1 MVGSTLI
8 TQGHTDMDSNHSLL
22 EILKTVSLFSGFSE
36 DEYAKVIA
44 SVKPCRL
51 SLGDV
56 IVHEGDSGETM
67 YLVADGRFE
76 VWKNDGAG
84 GRITIGFLVSGSY
97 IGELSLID
105 HLPRSATVEAI
116 CDSFLYELHRSDFTT
131 ILASDPLLGN
141 KFYANCL
148 KETMSR
154 FRNIVTDFTFSQS
167 HLKTQTAVLDEI
179 NTDLESAK
187 SLQRF
192 FINSDYLDSTPL
204 LPGGIKQSYLYQ
216 PCFDIGG
223 DFISIMPVGEKGLSV
238 IIADVAGHGIT
249 ASLATGIIKSAFSI
263 YGETLYDRPSELI
276 AKMNVHMC
284 TVMKNYF
291 ATCFYAYIDLS
302 SKTIR
307 MAKAGH
313 PYPLILKKS
322 TGDFLSFASRGTAL
336 GFFPDSVFTE
346 QQMDFESGDQ
356 ILFYTDGITEQA
368 DCRQEMFGEERVMK
382 LLRSLTAAG
391 EQDKLRKIFEEMKR
405 FSGKKTFDDDITML
419 LLEI

>member
-1 MVGSTLI
+1 
-8 TQGHTDMDSNHSLL
+8 MDCNHSLL
-22 EILKTVSLFSGFSE
+22 DILRTVPLFEGFTE
-36 DEYAKVIA
+36 DEYAKVVA
-44 SVKPCRL
+44 AVKPCSL

-67 YLVADGRFE
+67 YLIADGRFE
-76 VWKNDGAG
+76 VWKSDGAD

-97 IGELSLID
+97 IGELALID

-116 CDSFLYELHRSDFTT
+116 CDSFLYELHRADFTA
-131 ILASDPLLGN
+131 ILDGDSALCS

-154 FRNIVTDFTFSQS
+154 FRNIVSDFTFSQS
-167 HLKTQTAVLDEI
+167 HLRSQTAVLDEI

-192 FINSDYLDSTPL
+192 FINSDYLDSTPV
-204 LPGGIKQSYLYQ
+204 LPGGIRQSYLYQ

-223 DFISIMPVGEKGLSV
+223 DFISIMPVGDKGISV

-263 YGETLYDRPSELI
+263 YGETLYDRPAELI

-291 ATCFYAYIDLS
+291 ATCFYAWIDLS
-302 SKTIR
+302 AKTIR

-313 PYPLILKKS
+313 PYPLILRKN
-322 TGDFLSFASRGTAL
+322 TGDFLSLSSRGTAL
-336 GFFPDSVFTE
+336 GFFPESAFTE
-346 QQMDFESGDQ
+346 HEIPFEHGDQ
-356 ILFYTDGITEQA
+356 LLFYTDGITEQSDA
-368 DCRQEMFGEERVMK
+368 NQEMFGEERVMEM
-382 LLRSLTAAG
+382 LRSLSAAG
-391 EQDKLRKIFEEMKR
+391 EEHKLRKIFEEMKR

-419 LLEI
+419 LLEM